1 MFINNTY
8 VYLLYIY
15 YKNLL
20 HLMFKKSQ
28 FLDTKVTVLIDSIIH
43 NLPYLNSPNSI
54 HISRDYLNMRIFLK
68 FNISFSE
75 IFFIYYRFIKF
86 KNLLPH

>member
-1 MFINNTY
+1 
-8 VYLLYIY
+8 
-15 YKNLL
+15 
-20 HLMFKKSQ
+20 MFKKSQ